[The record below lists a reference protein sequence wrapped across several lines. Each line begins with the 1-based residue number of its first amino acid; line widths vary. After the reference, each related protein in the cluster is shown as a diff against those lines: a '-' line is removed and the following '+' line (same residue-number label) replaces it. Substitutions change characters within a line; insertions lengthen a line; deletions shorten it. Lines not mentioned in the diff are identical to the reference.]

1 MLGVTDLWT
10 YVLGTVAIILL
21 PGPNSMFVLATAA
34 TRGVRRGYLAACGVF
49 LGDTILMI
57 ASAAGV
63 ASLLRAFPPLFLALK
78 YAGAAYLAY
87 LGVKMV
93 IGAVRSWRSSRSMA
107 AVADAVAEAPP
118 AADRPFRRAFT
129 ISLMNPKAILFFVSF
144 FIQFVDPA
152 YAYPALTF
160 TVLGVIVQICSFVY
174 LSGLIFAGSWLS
186 ATFRKRRRLAAAGTS
201 AVGALFLGFSLRLA
215 TASL

>member
-1 MLGVTDLWT
+1 MLGVTDLGT

-21 PGPNSMFVLATAA
+21 PGPNSMYVLSTAA
-34 TRGVRRGYLAACGVF
+34 SNGVRRGYQAACGVF

-63 ASLLRAFPPLFLALK
+63 ASLLRAFPPVFLALK

-87 LGVKMV
+87 LGLKMLF
-93 IGAVRSWRSSRSMA
+93 AR
-107 AVADAVAEAPP
+107 P
-118 AADRPFRRAFT
+118 AAAPTEEAEPAVDRPFRRAFT
-129 ISLMNPKAILFFVSF
+129 ISLMNPKAILFFISF

-152 YAYPALTF
+152 YAHPAVTF
-160 TVLGVIVQICSFVY
+160 TVLGAIVQLFSFLY
-174 LSGLIFAGSWLS
+174 LTALIFTGDRLA
-186 ATFRKRRRLAAAGTS
+186 AVFRRRRRLARAGAS
-201 AVGALFLGFSLRLA
+201 AIGVLFLGFSLRLA